1 MATAVATTTEQPSGE
16 HREQFLAFVG
26 DTETY
31 AVIDQV
37 VGEMMLPHASIRQ
50 GSVKDAV
57 KQLGEQRSPK
67 LLLIDVSGSDLP
79 LSDINA
85 LADVCEPGVTVL
97 AVGDRNDCGLFR
109 DLLQHGVADYLVK
122 PITPILLQKA
132 ILAATDQTGV
142 IRSNNKLGKLVA
154 VTGTRG
160 GVGATTVATSVAWL
174 IAQERRRRVA
184 LVDLDLQFGTV
195 ALSLDLEP
203 SHGLREA
210 LENPNRIDGLFMDRV
225 LIQHSERLFVL
236 SAEES
241 PDETLLLDYGA
252 VELLMT
258 ELRNKFHY
266 VIVDVPRSPNACT
279 QQILQS
285 ATDLLLVTDLSLAGM
300 RDTMRLTG
308 MLPTTNASCNT
319 TLVVNRV
326 GEHKQGEMPRA
337 EFEKGVSRKLDL
349 LLPFDAKTVA
359 AATNF
364 GQPVAVGQGS
374 GRRPACARSPGVCA
388 VRRRAP
394 PGRAPA
400 CGRSCSRKP
409 KGAKCSVD
417 VPRRRRLPR
426 QAPRHPP
433 RGPPRRAGPPPP
445 PAPAAPVRAAP
456 PPPPSN
462 QAANEKRAAAAKA
475 VFGRIQMG
483 LLERIDASAAAKLS
497 REELQRQ
504 IAELIAEI
512 VTEEK
517 LSVTSR
523 EQQELTVTL
532 VDDMVGFGPLE
543 PLLADETVN
552 DIMVNGPHQVY
563 VERKGKLELTD
574 IRFRDN
580 GHVMNIAQRIVT
592 RIGRRVDETCPIAD
606 ARLPDGSRVNIIAPP
621 LAIDGC
627 SISIRKFSKKSIT
640 LDVMIRQRNMAE
652 NLGKVLKIAAACRL
666 NVVISGGTGSG
677 KTTMLN
683 AMSHLIDPAE
693 RVVTIEDAAELQLQQ
708 PHVVRLE
715 TRPPNLEGTG
725 EITMRDLVKN
735 ALRMRPDRIICGEVR
750 GPEAL
755 DMLQAMNTGHDGSMC
770 TLHANNP
777 REALTRMENMIG
789 MASV

>member
-1 MATAVATTTEQPSGE
+1 M
-16 HREQFLAFVG
+16 F
-26 DTETY
+26 
-31 AVIDQV
+31 
-37 VGEMMLPHASIRQ
+37 
-50 GSVKDAV
+50 
-57 KQLGEQRSPK
+57 
-67 LLLIDVSGSDLP
+67 
-79 LSDINA
+79 
-85 LADVCEPGVTVL
+85 
-97 AVGDRNDCGLFR
+97 
-109 DLLQHGVADYLVK
+109 
-122 PITPILLQKA
+122 
-132 ILAATDQTGV
+132 
-142 IRSNNKLGKLVA
+142 
-154 VTGTRG
+154 
-160 GVGATTVATSVAWL
+160 
-174 IAQERRRRVA
+174 
-184 LVDLDLQFGTV
+184 
-195 ALSLDLEP
+195 
-203 SHGLREA
+203 
-210 LENPNRIDGLFMDRV
+210 
-225 LIQHSERLFVL
+225 
-236 SAEES
+236 
-241 PDETLLLDYGA
+241 
-252 VELLMT
+252 
-258 ELRNKFHY
+258 
-266 VIVDVPRSPNACT
+266 
-279 QQILQS
+279 
-285 ATDLLLVTDLSLAGM
+285 
-300 RDTMRLTG
+300 
-308 MLPTTNASCNT
+308 
-319 TLVVNRV
+319 
-326 GEHKQGEMPRA
+326 
-337 EFEKGVSRKLDL
+337 
-349 LLPFDAKTVA
+349 
-359 AATNF
+359 
-364 GQPVAVGQGS
+364 
-374 GRRPACARSPGVCA
+374 GRRPQTEAPAGPGAPQQTARPA
-388 VRRRAP
+388 PAPAAP
-394 PGRAPA
+394 PQPPAPA
-400 CGRSCSRKP
+400 RT
-409 KGAKCSVD
+409 
-417 VPRRRRLPR
+417 
-426 QAPRHPP
+426 PP
-433 RGPPRRAGPPPP
+433 PPPP
-445 PAPAAPVRAAP
+445 PA
-456 PPPPSN
+456 S

-512 VTEEK
+512 VAEEK

-552 DIMVNGPHQVY
+552 DIMVNGPQQVY

-580 GHVMNIAQRIVT
+580 SHVMNIAQRIVT
-592 RIGRRVDETCPIAD
+592 RVGRRVDETCPIAD

-627 SISIRKFSKKSIT
+627 SISIRKFAKKSIT

-652 NLGKVLKIAAACRL
+652 TLGKVLKIAAACRL

-683 AMSHLIDPAE
+683 AMSHLIDPLE

-789 MASV
+789 MASVNLPSKAVRTQITGAVNLIIQIQRMRDGVRRVTHVTEVIGMEGEVITTQDLFTFDFQGENRDGTLIGQFKSSGVRPHFSKRAAYFGLDRALQQAMMT